1 MADRPAITNAF
12 AQRATDRL
20 VELAPSTDRHRCAPA
35 NSADD
40 LPEHFADAAR
50 ARTDLCAMPSQSYPK
65 MERWSGCLFRKTTAA
80 YENIAEELGMAT
92 GLIEL
97 TGPPPGL
104 P

>member
-1 MADRPAITNAF
+1 
-12 AQRATDRL
+12 
-20 VELAPSTDRHRCAPA
+20 
-35 NSADD
+35 
-40 LPEHFADAAR
+40 
-50 ARTDLCAMPSQSYPK
+50 